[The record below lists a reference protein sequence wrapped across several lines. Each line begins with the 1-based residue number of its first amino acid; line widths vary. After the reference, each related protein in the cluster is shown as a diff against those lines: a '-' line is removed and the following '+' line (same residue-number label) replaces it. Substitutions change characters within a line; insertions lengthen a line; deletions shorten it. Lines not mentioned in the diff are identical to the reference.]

1 MKRIAY
7 GEFMDDLDAVNRI
20 TAFFGLD
27 SETEGD
33 PFEEKVGKERLGGRS
48 FW

>member
-1 MKRIAY
+1 M
-7 GEFMDDLDAVNRI
+7 GEFMDDVDAANRI

-27 SETEGD
+27 SEAKGD
-33 PFEEKVGKERLGGRS
+33 PLEEKVGKERLGGLN